1 MITAKDSD
9 LQITRNSS
17 HFKQLPDSLKK
28 SVNKNENTS
37 EHVDIS
43 EGVQHNPVD
52 QSNQELTESPRKRK
66 ANNHVDD
73 FYKHPQ
79 RNRKPPVKL
88 KDYVVGQLTSE

>member
-9 LQITRNSS
+9 LQITQNYS

-28 SVNKNENTS
+28 LVNKNENTG

-52 QSNQELTESPRKRK
+52 QSNQELTESQERLIIMWRISTSIPREIE
-66 ANNHVDD
+66 NH
-73 FYKHPQ
+73 Q
-79 RNRKPPVKL
+79 
-88 KDYVVGQLTSE
+88 